1 MLGQLYQQS
10 DKGAPQARP
19 WQGMISVSSSLHEG
33 QAMQTV
39 ASTTAAQKP
48 VADKLPQIEHK
59 RQNMIPSV
67 FMSARS
73 SIEAARNGAHS
84 SQRQLAEVSPVRP
97 TETSYRKEAHH
108 FDRFLPEQVPVAGGP
123 KTRNPTGADGSPNGN
138 GLSEGKTESKRS
150 SRLVSNNVNSIAYTS
165 AMVNSNGKT
174 RSGAASHVI
183 APN

>member
-1 MLGQLYQQS
+1 
-10 DKGAPQARP
+10 
-19 WQGMISVSSSLHEG
+19 
-33 QAMQTV
+33 
-39 ASTTAAQKP
+39 
-48 VADKLPQIEHK
+48 
-59 RQNMIPSV
+59 MIPSV

-84 SQRQLAEVSPVRP
+84 SQRQLAEVPPVRP

-108 FDRFLPEQVPVAGGP
+108 SGRFLPEQVPVAGGP
-123 KTRNPTGADGSPNGN
+123 KTRNPTGADGSPIGN
-138 GLSEGKTESKRS
+138 GQSEGKTESKKS

-165 AMVNSNGKT
+165 AMVNSNAKT